1 MERTIERIYDVAAR
15 SAARVLPVLLL
26 VLLAGCYKDKGN
38 YDYTLDTM
46 NEITSVTF
54 SPSVLKAADG
64 DVIEVQQALDED
76 DRMRRV
82 DVFVEQTLADNL
94 DNLDFYWCRTYTDEA
109 GKAVKDTILS
119 RGFLEFELPMGKAV
133 SYNVFLQIYDRTT
146 DLSHYSSFKISTRPV
161 FKNSLFV
168 LHGNEGNRKVGNIE
182 VIGNETKIYTD
193 VKTVTNDNNH
203 YENATGFGYTT
214 FIDIPDDLAGIG
226 VTSTLT
232 VYAGNGETRAYN
244 PHGMHV
250 KYTASQIFKPESE
263 NFSYLKT
270 VQTGDPSNYTMY
282 RIVFSEDGSVYVG
295 NQVHALYKPGLACEE
310 STDLPH
316 QTDYEIT
323 AATITHNRF
332 LMWDAKNGRF
342 LYAAKEDPGF
352 AGDEGSSIR
361 PDYVSKNP
369 LLDANVDFRTLQK
382 SPVGLTAV
390 MGYMNYRDNYS
401 QQNPFFIFKDE
412 ATGEYYRYELLMQN
426 IGDGSKVRRYRT
438 ADGREVSEVLS
449 AYTVVSEKRLAGL
462 TPTDMSTI
470 TYNSWFTTTNLFF
483 AKGNTVYRYNVSN
496 GDKYVVYEAP
506 EGYNVTKIKFRTE
519 ESSAFSDDLGL
530 HLSIVLF
537 NGTNGAVAEI
547 KFDTAADVDSS
558 FAPLFYDRD
567 NEGNLWG
574 EIKDIQFVNDY
585 IYKMVY

>member
-1 MERTIERIYDVAAR
+1 MKRTIKRIYDVAAR
-15 SAARVLPVLLL
+15 NVATVLPVALL
-26 VLLAGCYKDKGN
+26 VLLAGCYRDKGN

-54 SPSVLKAADG
+54 SPSVVKAADG

-82 DVFVEQTLADNL
+82 DVSVEQTLADDL
-94 DNLDFYWCRTYTDEA
+94 ENLDFYWCRTYTDED

-119 RGFLEFELPMGKAV
+119 RGFLEFELPVGKAV
-133 SYNVFLQIYDRTT
+133 SYSIFLQIYDRTT

-193 VKTVTNDNNH
+193 VKAVTNDNNH

-214 FIDIPDDLAGIG
+214 FIDIPDDLTGIG

-282 RIVFSEDGSVYVG
+282 RIVFSQDGSVYVG

-310 STDLPH
+310 STDLLH

-426 IGDGSKVRRYRT
+426 IGDGSKVRKFRT

-483 AKGNTVYRYNVSN
+483 AEGNTVYRYNVSN